1 MCSTCGCKGAED
13 SDISKNI
20 FGNMRDAKKR
30 AKQLGTKQIHS
41 HDLNGDKVFMPF
53 KTHQEY
59 QKNMRAES
67 FEAEYSVDKLSKM
80 SFTEIDRKSGFLGDM
95 LANLGVMD
103 SWAELSKSKRKE
115 ILNKIKKKESWLGW
129 EAESYEAE
137 VAYAVMWEDVRRD
150 MKYPKEDDNEG
161 LIYGIEYMDG
171 DEVSDVEWFSTKER
185 RDGKLKSYIKEFGK
199 KAESFD
205 EDDDDWRDWG
215 EGMTIPQ
222 MAKAL
227 SKMSWDEVD
236 EETGYGDDLFD
247 WFNKWDKKSQKE
259 RETYAL
265 RVLKESYEAE
275 SFEAEYSV
283 DKLSKMSFT
292 EIDRK
297 SGFLGDML
305 ANLGVMDSWAELSKS
320 KRKEILNKIK
330 KKESWLGWEAESN
343 FDKLANKIA
352 AQYRAK
358 GKSPAEAER
367 IGKATAAK
375 IGVKKYGKAGMRRK
389 AMRGRMA
396 KGAEGS
402 MPKKSIIPNVII
414 FGVLGVTAYLATKI
428 KSVEFGADGD
438 CGCGCKGAKVG
449 GCGDTKKADEGHY
462 PETFDPVQDWL
473 PRYRYP
479 EDSDWSN
486 SYNPADPYRP
496 LDYQTVQVDSK
507 TTVDKM
513 GMI

>member
-1 MCSTCGCKGAED
+1 MCSTCGCKGAEE

-59 QKNMRAES
+59 QKNMGAES
-67 FEAEYSVDKLSKM
+67 SDSMGVIIEALDYINEPD
-80 SFTEIDRKSGFLGDM
+80 ID
-95 LANLGVMD
+95 
-103 SWAELSKSKRKE
+103 
-115 ILNKIKKKESWLGW
+115 
-129 EAESYEAE
+129 
-137 VAYAVMWEDVRRD
+137 
-150 MKYPKEDDNEG
+150 DD
-161 LIYGIEYMDG
+161 
-171 DEVSDVEWFSTKER
+171 
-185 RDGKLKSYIKEFGK
+185 SYILSEVK
-199 KAESFD
+199 KILEDGAD
-205 EDDDDWRDWG
+205 EDDDSQNMDYIFMALNEIKEPDMDDDSYILG
-215 EGMTIPQ
+215 E
-222 MAKAL
+222 
-227 SKMSWDEVD
+227 V
-236 EETGYGDDLFD
+236 
-247 WFNKWDKKSQKE
+247 KKI
-259 RETYAL
+259 
-265 RVLKESYEAE
+265 LKDASSMNAE
-275 SFEAEYSV
+275 SF
-283 DKLSKMSFT
+283 
-292 EIDRK
+292 
-297 SGFLGDML
+297 
-305 ANLGVMDSWAELSKS
+305 
-320 KRKEILNKIK
+320 
-330 KKESWLGWEAESN
+330 EAESN

-375 IGVKKYGKAGMRRK
+375 IGFKKYGKAGMRTK

-396 KGAEGS
+396 KGAEGTGG
-402 MPKKSIIPNVII
+402 KKSMIPTVIT
-414 FGVLGVTAYLATKI
+414 FGVLGVVAYLATKI

>member
-1 MCSTCGCKGAED
+1 MCSTCGCKGAE
-13 SDISKNI
+13 
-20 FGNMRDAKKR
+20 
-30 AKQLGTKQIHS
+30 
-41 HDLNGDKVFMPF
+41 
-53 KTHQEY
+53 
-59 QKNMRAES
+59 
-67 FEAEYSVDKLSKM
+67 
-80 SFTEIDRKSGFLGDM
+80 
-95 LANLGVMD
+95 
-103 SWAELSKSKRKE
+103 
-115 ILNKIKKKESWLGW
+115 
-129 EAESYEAE
+129 
-137 VAYAVMWEDVRRD
+137 
-150 MKYPKEDDNEG
+150 
-161 LIYGIEYMDG
+161 
-171 DEVSDVEWFSTKER
+171 
-185 RDGKLKSYIKEFGK
+185 
-199 KAESFD
+199 SFD
-205 EDDDDWRDWG
+205 EDDDWRDWG

-275 SFEAEYSV
+275 SLEAEKWDFDYYAINKDDRILYDGRYNGKSHKQLIDIGYDKGIGLEGINPIQTKIFCILYDDVEMKNNLWDLEAYLNQFSV
-283 DKLSKMSFT
+283 KELNNLFIEEFHYDIEVEDDTKPKIIKGIITSMGGEPENMDGDELIAWIKENDMEDEEITVYPDEGGAGVIYLDEDEGERLNLYNAESF
-292 EIDRK
+292 
-297 SGFLGDML
+297 
-305 ANLGVMDSWAELSKS
+305 
-320 KRKEILNKIK
+320 
-330 KKESWLGWEAESN
+330 EAESN

-352 AQYRAK
+352 AQYRKK
-358 GKSPAEAER
+358 GKSAKEAMK

-375 IGVKKYGKAGMRRK
+375 IGFKKYGKAGMRRK
-389 AMRGRMA
+389 AMGGRMA

-402 MPKKSIIPNVII
+402 MPKKSIMPNVII

-449 GCGDTKKADEGHY
+449 GCGDTKQADEGHY

-496 LDYQTVQVDSK
+496 LDYQTVQVDSR

>member
-41 HDLNGDKVFMPF
+41 HNLNGDKVFMPF

-59 QKNMRAES
+59 QKNMGAES

-80 SFTEIDRKSGFLGDM
+80 SFKEIDRKSGFLGDM

-103 SWAELSKSKRKE
+103 SWTELSESKRKE

-129 EAESYEAE
+129 EAES
-137 VAYAVMWEDVRRD
+137 
-150 MKYPKEDDNEG
+150 
-161 LIYGIEYMDG
+161 
-171 DEVSDVEWFSTKER
+171 F
-185 RDGKLKSYIKEFGK
+185 
-199 KAESFD
+199 
-205 EDDDDWRDWG
+205 
-215 EGMTIPQ
+215 
-222 MAKAL
+222 
-227 SKMSWDEVD
+227 
-236 EETGYGDDLFD
+236 
-247 WFNKWDKKSQKE
+247 
-259 RETYAL
+259 
-265 RVLKESYEAE
+265 
-275 SFEAEYSV
+275 
-283 DKLSKMSFT
+283 
-292 EIDRK
+292 
-297 SGFLGDML
+297 
-305 ANLGVMDSWAELSKS
+305 
-320 KRKEILNKIK
+320 
-330 KKESWLGWEAESN
+330 EAESN

-375 IGVKKYGKAGMRRK
+375 IGFKKYGKAGMRRK

-396 KGAEGS
+396 KGAEGTGG
-402 MPKKSIIPNVII
+402 KKSMIPTVIT
-414 FGVLGVTAYLATKI
+414 FGVLGVVAYLATKI

-449 GCGDTKKADEGHY
+449 GCGDTKEAHEGHY

-496 LDYQTVQVDSK
+496 LDYQTVQVDSR

>member
-30 AKQLGTKQIHS
+30 AKQLGTTQIHS

-59 QKNMRAES
+59 QKRMGAES
-67 FEAEYSVDKLSKM
+67 FESDYVV
-80 SFTEIDRKSGFLGDM
+80 
-95 LANLGVMD
+95 ANRGNYKVRVH
-103 SWAELSKSKRKE
+103 KKN
-115 ILNKIKKKESWLGW
+115 LNKHDKETMSKIHG
-129 EAESYEAE
+129 EANQ
-137 VAYAVMWEDVRRD
+137 
-150 MKYPKEDDNEG
+150 KG
-161 LIYGIEYMDG
+161 LMY
-171 DEVSDVEWFSTKER
+171 DEETANWIPLS
-185 RDGKLKSYIKEFGK
+185 
-199 KAESFD
+199 AESF
-205 EDDDDWRDWG
+205 
-215 EGMTIPQ
+215 
-222 MAKAL
+222 
-227 SKMSWDEVD
+227 
-236 EETGYGDDLFD
+236 
-247 WFNKWDKKSQKE
+247 
-259 RETYAL
+259 
-265 RVLKESYEAE
+265 
-275 SFEAEYSV
+275 
-283 DKLSKMSFT
+283 
-292 EIDRK
+292 
-297 SGFLGDML
+297 
-305 ANLGVMDSWAELSKS
+305 
-320 KRKEILNKIK
+320 
-330 KKESWLGWEAESN
+330 EAESN
-343 FDKLANKIA
+343 FDKLAKKIA

-375 IGVKKYGKAGMRRK
+375 IGFKKYGKAGMRRK

-396 KGAEGS
+396 KGAEGTGG
-402 MPKKSIIPNVII
+402 KKSMIPTVIT
-414 FGVLGVTAYLATKI
+414 FGVLGVVAYLATKI

-449 GCGDTKKADEGHY
+449 GCGDTKEAHEGHY

-496 LDYQTVQVDSK
+496 LDYQTVQVDSR

>member
-59 QKNMRAES
+59 QKNMR
-67 FEAEYSVDKLSKM
+67 
-80 SFTEIDRKSGFLGDM
+80 
-95 LANLGVMD
+95 
-103 SWAELSKSKRKE
+103 
-115 ILNKIKKKESWLGW
+115 
-129 EAESYEAE
+129 
-137 VAYAVMWEDVRRD
+137 
-150 MKYPKEDDNEG
+150 
-161 LIYGIEYMDG
+161 
-171 DEVSDVEWFSTKER
+171 
-185 RDGKLKSYIKEFGK
+185 
-199 KAESFD
+199 
-205 EDDDDWRDWG
+205 
-215 EGMTIPQ
+215 
-222 MAKAL
+222 
-227 SKMSWDEVD
+227 
-236 EETGYGDDLFD
+236 
-247 WFNKWDKKSQKE
+247 
-259 RETYAL
+259 
-265 RVLKESYEAE
+265 AE

>member
-59 QKNMRAES
+59 QKNMGAES
-67 FEAEYSVDKLSKM
+67 F
-80 SFTEIDRKSGFLGDM
+80 
-95 LANLGVMD
+95 
-103 SWAELSKSKRKE
+103 
-115 ILNKIKKKESWLGW
+115 
-129 EAESYEAE
+129 
-137 VAYAVMWEDVRRD
+137 
-150 MKYPKEDDNEG
+150 
-161 LIYGIEYMDG
+161 
-171 DEVSDVEWFSTKER
+171 
-185 RDGKLKSYIKEFGK
+185 
-199 KAESFD
+199 
-205 EDDDDWRDWG
+205 
-215 EGMTIPQ
+215 
-222 MAKAL
+222 
-227 SKMSWDEVD
+227 
-236 EETGYGDDLFD
+236 
-247 WFNKWDKKSQKE
+247 
-259 RETYAL
+259 
-265 RVLKESYEAE
+265 
-275 SFEAEYSV
+275 
-283 DKLSKMSFT
+283 
-292 EIDRK
+292 
-297 SGFLGDML
+297 
-305 ANLGVMDSWAELSKS
+305 
-320 KRKEILNKIK
+320 
-330 KKESWLGWEAESN
+330 EAESN

-375 IGVKKYGKAGMRRK
+375 IGFKKYGKAGMRRK

-396 KGAEGS
+396 KGAEGTGG
-402 MPKKSIIPNVII
+402 KKSMIPTVIT
-414 FGVLGVTAYLATKI
+414 FGVLGVVAYLATKI

-449 GCGDTKKADEGHY
+449 GCGDTKEAHEGHY

-496 LDYQTVQVDSK
+496 LDYQTVQVDSR

>member
-1 MCSTCGCKGAED
+1 MCSTCGCKGAEE

-59 QKNMRAES
+59 QKNM
-67 FEAEYSVDKLSKM
+67 
-80 SFTEIDRKSGFLGDM
+80 G
-95 LANLGVMD
+95 
-103 SWAELSKSKRKE
+103 
-115 ILNKIKKKESWLGW
+115 
-129 EAESYEAE
+129 AESYEAE
-137 VAYAVMWEDVRRD
+137 VAYAVMWEG
-150 MKYPKEDDNEG
+150 KEDDNNG

-171 DEVSDVEWFSTKER
+171 DEVSDVEWFSTKEK
-185 RDGKLKSYIKEFGK
+185 RDGELKSYIKEFGK
-199 KAESFD
+199 RAESF
-205 EDDDDWRDWG
+205 
-215 EGMTIPQ
+215 
-222 MAKAL
+222 
-227 SKMSWDEVD
+227 
-236 EETGYGDDLFD
+236 
-247 WFNKWDKKSQKE
+247 
-259 RETYAL
+259 
-265 RVLKESYEAE
+265 
-275 SFEAEYSV
+275 
-283 DKLSKMSFT
+283 
-292 EIDRK
+292 
-297 SGFLGDML
+297 
-305 ANLGVMDSWAELSKS
+305 
-320 KRKEILNKIK
+320 
-330 KKESWLGWEAESN
+330 EAESN

-375 IGVKKYGKAGMRRK
+375 IGFKKYGKAGMRRK

-396 KGAEGS
+396 KGAEGTGG
-402 MPKKSIIPNVII
+402 KKSMIPTVIT
-414 FGVLGVTAYLATKI
+414 FGVLGVVAYLATKI

>member
-1 MCSTCGCKGAED
+1 MCSTCGCKGAEE

-59 QKNMRAES
+59 QKNM
-67 FEAEYSVDKLSKM
+67 
-80 SFTEIDRKSGFLGDM
+80 G
-95 LANLGVMD
+95 
-103 SWAELSKSKRKE
+103 
-115 ILNKIKKKESWLGW
+115 
-129 EAESYEAE
+129 AESYEAE
-137 VAYAVMWEDVRRD
+137 VAYAVMWEG
-150 MKYPKEDDNEG
+150 KEDDNNG

-171 DEVSDVEWFSTKER
+171 DEVSDVEWFSTKEK
-185 RDGKLKSYIKEFGK
+185 RDGELKSYIKEFGK
-199 KAESFD
+199 RAESF
-205 EDDDDWRDWG
+205 
-215 EGMTIPQ
+215 
-222 MAKAL
+222 
-227 SKMSWDEVD
+227 
-236 EETGYGDDLFD
+236 
-247 WFNKWDKKSQKE
+247 
-259 RETYAL
+259 
-265 RVLKESYEAE
+265 
-275 SFEAEYSV
+275 
-283 DKLSKMSFT
+283 
-292 EIDRK
+292 
-297 SGFLGDML
+297 
-305 ANLGVMDSWAELSKS
+305 
-320 KRKEILNKIK
+320 
-330 KKESWLGWEAESN
+330 EAESN

-375 IGVKKYGKAGMRRK
+375 IGFKKYGKAGMRRK

-396 KGAEGS
+396 KGAEGTGG
-402 MPKKSIIPNVII
+402 KKSMIPTVIT
-414 FGVLGVTAYLATKI
+414 FGVLGVVAYLATKI

-513 GMI
+513 GMIKWG

>member
-30 AKQLGTKQIHS
+30 AKQLGTTQIHS

-59 QKNMRAES
+59 QKNMGAEDGIAKKVKAFDNKEE
-67 FEAEYSVDKLSKM
+67 FERT
-80 SFTEIDRKSGFLGDM
+80 FTLDLTMDAIDEDDF
-95 LANLGVMD
+95 ANEV
-103 SWAELSKSKRKE
+103 
-115 ILNKIKKKESWLGW
+115 LNLT
-129 EAESYEAE
+129 
-137 VAYAVMWEDVRRD
+137 
-150 MKYPKEDDNEG
+150 PKELMEH
-161 LIYGIEYMDG
+161 IV
-171 DEVSDVEWFSTKER
+171 EVKD
-185 RDGKLKSYIKEFGK
+185 
-199 KAESFD
+199 AESFD
-205 EDDDDWRDWG
+205 WDDDDWRDWG

-222 MAKAL
+222 KAKAL

-247 WFNKWDKKSQKE
+247 WFDKWDKKSLKE

-265 RVLKESYEAE
+265 RVLKESYGAE
-275 SFEAEYSV
+275 SF
-283 DKLSKMSFT
+283 
-292 EIDRK
+292 
-297 SGFLGDML
+297 
-305 ANLGVMDSWAELSKS
+305 
-320 KRKEILNKIK
+320 
-330 KKESWLGWEAESN
+330 EAESN

-352 AQYRAK
+352 AQYRKK
-358 GKSPAEAER
+358 GKSAKEAMK

-375 IGVKKYGKAGMRRK
+375 IGFKKYGKAGMRRK

-449 GCGDTKKADEGHY
+449 GCGDTKEADEGHY

-496 LDYQTVQVDSK
+496 LDYQTVQVDSR